1 MPIVAIDLS
10 PEEAARFDTVAE
22 REKRARKAQVHI
34 SALRGLESAEA
45 EHAETIAMLR
55 ASLAITE
62 ESAPPVPAQLTAD
75 LVKP

>member
-10 PEEAARFDTVAE
+10 PEEAARFDAVAD

-45 EHAETIAMLR
+45 EFQIFPVAAVETNALLN
-55 ASLAITE
+55 SHPTE
-62 ESAPPVPAQLTAD
+62 
-75 LVKP
+75 